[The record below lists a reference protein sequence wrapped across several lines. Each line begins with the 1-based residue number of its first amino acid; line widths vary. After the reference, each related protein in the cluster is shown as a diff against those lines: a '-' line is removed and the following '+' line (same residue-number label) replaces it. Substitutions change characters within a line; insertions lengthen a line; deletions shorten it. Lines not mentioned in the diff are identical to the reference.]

1 MWKQPYYRRFR
12 RGSKVFPALC
22 VMLAL
27 LCFVS
32 PCFAQESPSTTS
44 ASWADFDALL
54 TSLRQEIESLNSQII
69 EAQNS
74 LTLSQSELA
83 TLKARLVEREQ
94 LLKKY
99 ADSLTLSTQSLTTSE
114 ARRKSSER
122 LNAILIV
129 AEIVSLIGLG
139 FAVAR

>member
-1 MWKQPYYRRFR
+1 MWKLPHYKRFR
-12 RGSKVFPALC
+12 RGSKVFPCLC

-27 LCFVS
+27 SCCVA
-32 PCFAQESPSTTS
+32 PCYAQASPSTMS

-54 TSLRQEIESLNSQII
+54 TGLKAEIETLNSQII

-74 LTLSQSELA
+74 LTQSQSELA

-122 LNAILIV
+122 LNAILII
-129 AEIVSLIGLG
+129 AEIASLIGLG

>member
-1 MWKQPYYRRFR
+1 MWTKRRYRYL
-12 RGSKVFPALC
+12 A
-22 VMLAL
+22 AL
-27 LCFVS
+27 LLFCLLPVS
-32 PCFAQESPSTTS
+32 LSAQSTAAT
-44 ASWADFDALL
+44 WDDFDALL
-54 TSLRQEIESLNSQII
+54 TSLRAEIETLNSQII

-74 LTLSQSELA
+74 LTASQEELA

-114 ARRKSSER
+114 ERRRASER
-122 LNAILIV
+122 LNALLII
-129 AEIVSLIGLG
+129 AEIASLIGLG